1 MIEVHM
7 LIDNVDH
14 NITKMCSTVEISG
27 SLTSI
32 CRQATVGIEI
42 GIYNKAFPHL
52 IFPDFTPLWIKDV
65 NDDGSLK
72 EGLFSGVIVDYTK
85 NSTQYQVTAF
95 DYAYY
100 LSKSKVTKNFTNITA
115 EDATKEI
122 LDELGIEANY
132 IYPTRINISK
142 LYAQQSAYDV
152 IMDLYTQ
159 IYKQI
164 GYKFYISASYWN
176 KVGVYRVNW
185 HKCQKIITPNVGNTN
200 ISNGNLLSLDYK
212 KTGSNIV
219 NRVKVYDDKNQLIET
234 LDNEEYSFGQF
245 GILQE
250 EYVREEGKDY
260 PTVVRNS
267 IFHGIDKDISVEV
280 LGNYDYYSGSEVKI
294 CVPWIEDLKQKDD
307 GTYVSAYIT
316 SDTQTWDCSTGSY
329 NTKLEL
335 TLNEFMDE
343 KYIDDANQ
351 SSSNGKGGSG
361 KGSSVVKNAI
371 KWAKDF
377 AADDT
382 HGYQLGGW
390 GDPDIDCSHFVISA
404 YRNAGLS
411 LSGASYTGD
420 MIEAFCAEG
429 FEKIDNFDKAN
440 GSDLKEGDVLL
451 NIANHTEMYIGNG
464 KNIGAHTN
472 RDGKT
477 GDSSGTEVGI
487 SNYHNYPWD
496 CVLRYTVQDS
506 FSDSGDIDGWSDEF
520 CQWVKSWEGFV
531 DHWYDDGGGTMTI
544 GIGTSVT
551 SDLGKKLYNSGVTSC
566 TEDEAIKWMLH
577 EMKSWWSILSGKG
590 AGSLQENY
598 QYFLCDYAYQYGYT
612 NMDKFVSMLSNGNVE
627 GVCSCL
633 SSNRRNEA
641 RKQLLRNGTYRMND

>member
-32 CRQATVGIEI
+32 CRQATVSIEI
-42 GIYNKAFPHL
+42 GIYNKTFPHL

-85 NSTQYQVTAF
+85 NTTQYQVTCF

-132 IYPTRINISK
+132 IYPTRINITK

-164 GYKFYISASYWN
+164 GYKFFLSASYWN
-176 KVGVYRVNW
+176 KIGVYRVNW
-185 HKCQKIITPNVGNTN
+185 NKCQKIITPNTGNTN
-200 ISNGNLLSLDYK
+200 VSNGNLLSLEYK

-234 LDNEEYSFGQF
+234 MDNEEYSFGQF

-294 CVPWIEDLKQKDD
+294 CVPWVDDLKQKDD
-307 GTYVSAYIT
+307 GSYVSAYIT
-316 SDTQTWDCSTGSY
+316 SDTQSWDCSTGSY
-329 NTKLEL
+329 TTKLEITL
-335 TLNEFMDE
+335 TEFMDE
-343 KYIDDANQ
+343 KYIEDATETE
-351 SSSNGKGGSG
+351 SGTEYDSSNM
-361 KGSSVVKNAI
+361 VENAVQ
-371 KWAKDF
+371 WAIDI
-377 AADDT
+377 ANDDS
-382 HGYQLGGW
+382 HGYTLGAW
-390 GDPDIDCSHFVISA
+390 GPENYDCSHLVITA
-404 YRNAGLS
+404 FEQAGIKLKS
-411 LSGASYTGD
+411 SGATYTGD
-420 MIEAFCAEG
+420 
-429 FEKIDNFDKAN
+429 
-440 GSDLKEGDVLL
+440 LKEVAKKLGFKVITKWNKETGEGLKRGDILL
-451 NIANHTEMYIGNG
+451 NEAEHTEIYIGSG
-464 KNIGAHTN
+464 QMVGARTAKVAKPDQIQVHKYK
-472 RDGKT
+472 D
-477 GDSSGTEVGI
+477 
-487 SNYHNYPWD
+487 HPWD
-496 CVLRYTVQDS
+496 CALRFPESKAKKTGKSY
-506 FSDSGDIDGWSDEF
+506 SGGWSEEF
-520 CQWVKSWEGFV
+520 CKWVESWEGFRAN
-531 DHWYDDGGGTMTI
+531 WYDDGGGTLTI
-544 GIGTSVT
+544 GIGTAVT
-551 SDLGKKLYNSGVTSC
+551 SDLGKQLRANGVESC
-566 TEDEAIKWMLH
+566 TEEEAMNWMIK
-577 EMKSWWSILSGKG
+577 EMESWWSEIKKWGG
-590 AGSLQENY
+590 DSLPTNQ
-598 QYFLCDYAYQYGYT
+598 QYFMCDYCYQYGY
-612 NMDKFVSMLSNGNVE
+612 NNGKSKNICSMLISGNVD
-627 GVCSCL
+627 GVCDMLESGK
-633 SSNRRNEA
+633 RNTA
-641 RKQLLRNGTYRMND
+641 RKQLLLKGTYKFND